1 MCDLQNNPVG
11 LYDDDP
17 PHVTLTPPTFDV
29 EGIDP
34 HRFIAAVRVIAADTS
49 PFVIY
54 PVGTAEFG
62 PNEDVPVTLVE
73 DLRRLHERLI
83 ICLGECGY
91 KAGVDFDS
99 TYTCLGSGYKAHTS
113 HVAGFLPSSEPIT
126 LTGMTIVRKALTG
139 KVELSDVI
147 KFGKCY

>member
-17 PHVTLTPPTFDV
+17 PHITLTPPTLDV
-29 EGIDP
+29 GRIDP
-34 HRFIAAVRVIAADTS
+34 DCYVEKAHRIAETTS
-49 PFVIY
+49 PFIVY

-83 ICLGECGY
+83 ISLGECGY

-99 TYTCLGSGYKAHTS
+99 TYTCLGSGYNAHTS
-113 HVAGFLPSSEPIT
+113 HTAGFLPPSEPIT
-126 LTGMTIVRKALTG
+126 LSGITIVRKVLNG

-147 KFGKCY
+147 KFSK

>member
-29 EGIDP
+29 EGINP
-34 HRFIAAVRVIAADTS
+34 HRFTAAVRVIAEDTT
-49 PFVIY
+49 PFAIY
-54 PVGTAEFG
+54 PVGTADFG

-83 ICLGECGY
+83 ISLGECGY

-99 TYTCLGSGYKAHTS
+99 TYTCLGSGYNAHTS
-113 HVAGFLPSSEPIT
+113 HTAGFLPPSEPIT
-126 LTGMTIVRKALTG
+126 LSGITIVRKVLNG

-147 KFGKCY
+147 KFSK